1 MKTHNFCALIS
12 TAFLAACSVAPNSQL
27 SINHTNDSTAVV
39 NIENAPKY
47 VLLPIQENKPEVQ
60 IMLNGTPM
68 DVRLAVD
75 SIDYTVPF
83 PLHEGAAH
91 DSLVVKGLPA
101 NAVAWK
107 HMELADTFDT
117 TNRETYRPLFHHTPA
132 YGWMNDANGLVYK
145 DGEYHLYFQ
154 YNPYGSVWG
163 NMHWGH
169 SVSTDLVHWK
179 HLEPAIARDTM
190 GHIFRDRA
198 LSMQTTPRGSA
209 KMPLWR
215 STPHT

>member
-27 SINHTNDSTAVV
+27 TINHTNDSTAVV

-83 PLHEGAAH
+83 PFTKE
-91 DSLVVKGLPA
+91 
-101 NAVAWK
+101 
-107 HMELADTFDT
+107 
-117 TNRETYRPLFHHTPA
+117 PLT
-132 YGWMNDANGLVYK
+132 
-145 DGEYHLYFQ
+145 
-154 YNPYGSVWG
+154 
-163 NMHWGH
+163 
-169 SVSTDLVHWK
+169 
-179 HLEPAIARDTM
+179 I
-190 GHIFRDRA
+190 
-198 LSMQTTPRGSA
+198 
-209 KMPLWR
+209 R
-215 STPHT
+215 SW

>member
-27 SINHTNDSTAVV
+27 TINHTNDSTAVV

-107 HMELADTFDT
+107 HMELADAFDT
-117 TNRETYRPLFHHTPA
+117 RNLPSAFSPHPGLRLDERCQRTGIQGRRIPSVFSIQPLRFGMGQHALGAFCFNRPRTLETP
-132 YGWMNDANGLVYK
+132 
-145 DGEYHLYFQ
+145 
-154 YNPYGSVWG
+154 
-163 NMHWGH
+163 
-169 SVSTDLVHWK
+169 
-179 HLEPAIARDTM
+179 
-190 GHIFRDRA
+190 
-198 LSMQTTPRGSA
+198 
-209 KMPLWR
+209 
-215 STPHT
+215 